1 MSRVYKPEVAT
12 FNLNHKLR
20 NHILSAIPLNIEKT
34 GLIFNRFYD
43 IAKINNASYDTNTK
57 KLTFSLNNNII
68 TGITNIDATTIEIT
82 TLTNHLLSDDINN
95 NVLIA
100 DNTDPQYNTQYSTL
114 AVISNTVVRLK
125 RLDNI
130 PFVNSPTVSGSITT
144 NIDILNNQASII
156 NVEYT
161 NLITSMTLPEL
172 SFRGQDPNLYVKIT
186 VQATNYTYFSH
197 SNQDR
202 VPFIISGCSDNQL
215 NGEYE
220 VIDIDIGNDILTIL
234 SYFSVSNNVFT
245 IPITKRFQIKIF
257 ANQTFNQLFLQND
270 FTQTTNNIE
279 ISVENDIDLKGW
291 SINFENA
298 RLLYNFTFFF
308 FFVESEAKTQ
318 ISNLISNK
326 NRVSNKSLLC
336 LEFSNT
342 SFTTSNNQGR
352 NNPAQDITNTVQSS
366 SMSGNHKLETLAYD
380 LTLTN
385 FNSKDKSYLDEY
397 WGDRILKT
405 KVFIFEK
412 SLTKYEP
419 FLYAITP
426 LAIHNSPELEVQS
439 TFIKS
444 VYHLSAILRV
454 QDQHFSI
461 ITDEIIQKIT
471 QINVISKIESDIRE
485 DIYTF

>member
-1 MSRVYKPEVAT
+1 
-12 FNLNHKLR
+12 
-20 NHILSAIPLNIEKT
+20 
-34 GLIFNRFYD
+34 
-43 IAKINNASYDTNTK
+43 
-57 KLTFSLNNNII
+57 
-68 TGITNIDATTIEIT
+68 
-82 TLTNHLLSDDINN
+82 
-95 NVLIA
+95 
-100 DNTDPQYNTQYSTL
+100 
-114 AVISNTVVRLK
+114 
-125 RLDNI
+125 
-130 PFVNSPTVSGSITT
+130 
-144 NIDILNNQASII
+144 
-156 NVEYT
+156 
-161 NLITSMTLPEL
+161 MTLPEL

-186 VQATNYTYFSH
+186 VQTTNYTYFSH

-202 VPFIISGCSDNQL
+202 VPFIISGCSDNRL

-220 VIDIDIGNDILTIL
+220 VTDIDIDSDILTIL

-245 IPITKRFQIKIF
+245 IPITKGFQIKIF

-318 ISNLISNK
+318 INNLICNK
-326 NRVSNKSLLC
+326 SRVSNKSLLC

-380 LTLTN
+380 LTLVN

-471 QINVISKIESDIRE
+471 QIKVITNIESNIRE
-485 DIYTF
+485 DIYTV